1 MAQFCT
7 HNPSTGPVG
16 AQFQTDTVSEFLS
29 RESFL
34 KLLEDSELGR
44 KEVADIFRVSSRSG
58 YFKRFLA
65 DLVEDGLVEYTI
77 PEKPRSR
84 LQKYRLTEK
93 GRSALVN

>member
-1 MAQFCT
+1 M
-7 HNPSTGPVG
+7 
-16 AQFQTDTVSEFLS
+16 
-29 RESFL
+29 

-65 DLVEDGLVEYTI
+65 DLVEDGFVEYTI